1 MQIKCA
7 RFFGVILFSLSVYK
21 TQNIITTE
29 PNKQLQSGF
38 LYIMP
43 YSTYFAPIRKI
54 SVLPV
59 HFPQKMYFK
68 SCNARRATR
77 KNWWFSWYAVPAT
90 RPGRVKKEGRKSWR
104 WYNFLRGRILCS
116 VTCCFLFWIE
126 PQLYFS

>member
-7 RFFGVILFSLSVYK
+7 RFFGVILFSLPVYK

-68 SCNARRATR
+68 SLNASRATR
-77 KNWWFSWYAVPAT
+77 KKLMVFMKRCACT
-90 RPGRVKKEGRKSWR
+90 RPERVKKEVYKK
-104 WYNFLRGRILCS
+104 LT
-116 VTCCFLFWIE
+116 VV
-126 PQLYFS
+126 